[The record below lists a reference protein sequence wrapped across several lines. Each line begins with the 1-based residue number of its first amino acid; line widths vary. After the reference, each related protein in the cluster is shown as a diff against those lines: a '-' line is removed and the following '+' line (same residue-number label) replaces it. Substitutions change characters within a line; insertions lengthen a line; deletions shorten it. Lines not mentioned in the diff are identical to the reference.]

1 MNRAR
6 NSAIALIDSG
16 IGGLSLLSELVAKF
30 PNENYI
36 YLADN
41 ANMPYGNKGVKFLNN
56 RILELIDYLDNTF
69 EIKMVVLACN
79 TASATCLKDLAKKTA
94 LQVYG
99 LDLNKYAVG
108 DYKIIC
114 TKLSSK
120 KYNNLNVTA
129 LNKMASYIEDDYFDK
144 KTLARKIDKTI
155 QKANITE
162 QNVVL
167 GCTHYELVHNL
178 FAKSLSNKRLV
189 LPCKEFAKQFVIDK
203 PNYSEKG
210 SVLMLSTIPT
220 KSYIDKLWEIF
231 KDLRLRQ

>member
-41 ANMPYGNKGVKFLNN
+41 ANMPYGNKGVKFLYN
-56 RILELIDYLDNTF
+56 RILELIDYLDNAF

-79 TASATCLKDLAKKTA
+79 TASAACLKDLAKRSP
-94 LQVYG
+94 LPVYG

-120 KYNNLNVTA
+120 RYNNLNVTA

-144 KTLARKIDKTI
+144 KTLACKIDKTI
-155 QKANITE
+155 QKANILE

-178 FAKSLSNKRLV
+178 FAKSLSSKRLV
-189 LPCKEFAKQFVIDK
+189 LPCKEFAEQFVIDK
-203 PNYSEKG
+203 PNYSERG

-220 KSYIDKLWEIF
+220 KSYIDKLWKIF
-231 KDLRLRQ
+231 NQLD